1 MLLREIVTTSERVA
15 ATSKRLAKFELL
27 AGLLGDLEPD
37 EIEVGVGFLTG
48 VLRQGNIGVGY
59 ATLRDPPSPAAQPT
73 LTLLEAD
80 EILTAIG
87 ETSGAGSHTE
97 RRRLLD
103 DLFGRTTASEQQ
115 FLIRLILGDLRQGAS
130 EGVMMEAIA
139 RASEIPAQA
148 VRRAVL
154 FQGDLRAVARIALT
168 QGEAAL
174 QEIGLEVLRPLLPML
189 ARTADSV
196 RAALESFSRAAI
208 EWKIDGARIQAHRQ
222 GDEVRIFT
230 RNLADITD
238 RLPEVVETLLDLD
251 VESIVLDG
259 EVIALR
265 PDNRPHTFQVTM
277 SRFGSKVN
285 AAEMTGKLP
294 LTPFFFDCLHLNG
307 RDLIDLPGAER
318 NASWAAV
325 VPAHLRVPRQ
335 IVDGVNAAE
344 SFFESALANGH
355 EGVMI
360 KSLAAPYEAGRRG
373 SGWLKVK
380 PVHTLDLVVL
390 AAEWG
395 SGRRR
400 GWLSNLHLGARDP
413 QTGGFVMLGK
423 TFKGLTDET
432 LRRQTERFLE
442 LETHREGHVV
452 HVRPTEVVE
461 IAFDGIQASTRYPG
475 GMALRFARVK
485 GYREDKT
492 ADQADTIET
501 VRSLFERKTG

>member
-1 MLLREIVTTSERVA
+1 MLLHEIVETSGKVG
-15 ATSKRLAKFELL
+15 ATRKRLAKYELL
-27 AGLLGDLEPD
+27 AGLLDRLEAD

-48 VLRQGNIGVGY
+48 VIRQGTIGVGY
-59 ATLRDPPSPAAQPT
+59 ATLSELVAPAAQPT

-87 ETSGAGSHTE
+87 ETSGAGSQTE

-103 DLFGRTTASEQQ
+103 DLFGRATVPEQQ
-115 FLIRLILGDLRQGAS
+115 FLVRLILGDLRQGAS
-130 EGVMMEAIA
+130 EGVMIEAIA
-139 RASEIPAQA
+139 RAAGVPAGGSA
-148 VRRAVL
+148 
-154 FQGDLRAVARIALT
+154 GGVARRRPAGGGSSRPDSE
-168 QGEAAL
+168 GEAAL

-189 ARTADSV
+189 AQTADSV
-196 RAALESFSRAAI
+196 RAALESFSPAAI
-208 EWKIDGARIQAHRQ
+208 EWKIDGARIQAHRR
-222 GDEVRIFT
+222 GDEVRVFT

-238 RLPEVVETLLDLD
+238 RSPEVVTVLQSLA
-251 VESIVLDG
+251 VGSIVLDG

-265 PDNRPHTFQVTM
+265 PDRRPHPFQVTM

-285 AAEMTGKLP
+285 IETLPRELP

-307 RDLIDLPGAER
+307 EDLIDLPTQER
-318 NASWAAV
+318 TAALEEA
-325 VPAHLRVPRQ
+325 VPSRHRVPRE
-335 IVDGVNAAE
+335 IVDDIGAAE
-344 SFFESALANGH
+344 SFFESALENGH

-360 KSLAAPYEAGRRG
+360 KSLDAPYEAGRRG

-400 GWLSNLHLGARDP
+400 GWLSNLHLGARDS

-452 HVRPTEVVE
+452 HVQPTEVVE

-501 VRSLFERKTG
+501 VRSLFERSRG

>member
-1 MLLREIVTTSERVA
+1 MLLHEIVETSGKVG
-15 ATSKRLAKFELL
+15 ATRKRLAKYELL
-27 AGLLGDLEPD
+27 VGLLDRLEAD

-48 VLRQGNIGVGY
+48 VIRQGTIGVGY
-59 ATLRDPPSPAAQPT
+59 ATLSELVAPAAQPT

-87 ETSGAGSHTE
+87 ETSGAGSQTE

-103 DLFGRTTASEQQ
+103 DLFGRVTVPEQQ
-115 FLIRLILGDLRQGAS
+115 FLVRLILGDLRQGAS
-130 EGVMMEAIA
+130 EGVMVEAIA
-139 RASEIPAQA
+139 RASELPAQA

-154 FQGDLRAVARIALT
+154 FQGDLRAVAQIALT

-189 ARTADSV
+189 AQTADSV
-196 RAALESFSRAAI
+196 RAALESYSPAAI
-208 EWKIDGARIQAHRQ
+208 EWKIDGARIQAHRR
-222 GDEVRIFT
+222 GDEVRVFT

-238 RLPEVVETLLDLD
+238 RSPEVATVLQSLA
-251 VESIVLDG
+251 VGSIVLDG

-265 PDNRPHTFQVTM
+265 PDRRPHPFQVTM

-285 AAEMTGKLP
+285 IETLPRELP

-307 RDLIDLPGAER
+307 EDLIDLPTQER
-318 NASWAAV
+318 TAALEEA
-325 VPAHLRVPRQ
+325 VPSRHRVPRE
-335 IVDGVNAAE
+335 IVDDIGAAE
-344 SFFESALANGH
+344 SFFESALENGH

-360 KSLAAPYEAGRRG
+360 KSLDAPYEAGRRG

-400 GWLSNLHLGARDP
+400 GWLSNLHLGARDS

-452 HVRPTEVVE
+452 HVQPTEVVE

-485 GYREDKT
+485 GYREDKS

-501 VRSLFERKTG
+501 VRSLFERSRG